1 MHKML
6 TYPGATPVEDSFSLM
21 SSHGSVVRGGE
32 EMKNFQFYIAFLK
45 WIHNLVM
52 PKLWKCAVG
61 FRDALTRVWEKNLV
75 RKCADSI

>member
-21 SSHGSVVRGGE
+21 SSHGSVVMGGE
-32 EMKNFQFYIAFLK
+32 MKDFQFYIAFLK

-52 PKLWKCAVG
+52 PKLWKWVG
-61 FRDALTRVWEKNLV
+61 GFCDALTPLWEKNLV
-75 RKCADSI
+75 RKCANSI